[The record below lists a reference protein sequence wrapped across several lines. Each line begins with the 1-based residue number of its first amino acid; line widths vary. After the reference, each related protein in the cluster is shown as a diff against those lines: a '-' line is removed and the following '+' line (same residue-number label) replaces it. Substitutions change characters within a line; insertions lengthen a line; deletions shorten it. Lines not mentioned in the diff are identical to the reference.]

1 MGSSSSSLVDVSKDK
16 PLQKFVGPEEL
27 PPNSEFWNDFLSSF
41 GSSKN
46 NSAFMNFEETSRS
59 LLRDLKKNNPQSHNI
74 PNLIQFLISQ
84 MSELMGSTN
93 ICEDTILTVQN
104 GLLILRLSV
113 KYLMEHTSE
122 ARFFAHF
129 SVTSPEDPHCLSVI
143 ECLFPVLFKLVTNL
157 PIQDNTYLLHCEA
170 HLLCIVLL
178 SRQMYKELSA
188 PLPQVYVSVV
198 WGKCASLAPAL
209 VCRLLSNFAEN
220 RPVPPH
226 LHGIEQYSLI
236 WRAASSVAGGLL
248 SIVTLGGFLSR
259 GTANST
265 TTTTTTKS
273 DTLDTPQVTI
283 VEAVKATSAV
293 DLVTSESNT
302 KSVDQCHL
310 LANVSSLLL
319 LVLTTQ
325 AGSIEKSISTYPDLG
340 LKDSNPLGRN
350 PYRNTL
356 FTLQDETVQKHQAE
370 SIMVDST
377 HVLPKSTP
385 RLQPGGATLN
395 GHLNIVTQSSS
406 PFVNFTAICDTAA
419 LTLSQDSSPLILY
432 LLLHRNT
439 NFHTFIMQDR
449 GYEKLLPP
457 LLNILYKS
465 QSHNSHLVYMALIL
479 LLIFTENEQFGR
491 DIHTT
496 EIKWVQWSANR
507 RLSNVSYGSLT
518 VLVLCRTIQYHLNQ
532 LKDKYLHVNILAALA
547 NLSPRITKLHP
558 YACDTLV
565 NLLQLL
571 IKRHNK
577 TVDILRKMSDD
588 HQSQTVGEVTKLLS
602 NTSINSSSA
611 TEEETV
617 QELALL
623 EEVIRMLLE
632 IINSIITHT
641 MMTNTD
647 LLYSLLYKKDS
658 FAPLRSHPSFQ
669 SVLQN
674 IDIVLTHFSKKIEA
688 ELGPQPTQPQAVM
701 QVIQK
706 HANNTQRSCNLKKFP
721 DLKFKYVEEESP
733 DEFFIP
739 YVWSVVL
746 RQSGIH
752 FKSKSLMLFTPDPH
766 TTATINNNPGVHDND
781 DEAGDSKDEEDDIDD
796 SNHRDN
802 TNSSL
807 NGTLL
812 NSNNN
817 NNNGNNNNG
826 GSTRDQVLV

>member
-1 MGSSSSSLVDVSKDK
+1 MGSNSSSLVNVSEDE
-16 PLQKFVGPEEL
+16 PLQKFVGLEEI
-27 PPNSEFWNDFLSSF
+27 PPDSDYWKEFLSSV
-41 GSSKN
+41 SSLVN
-46 NSAFMNFEETSRS
+46 NRR
-59 LLRDLKKNNPQSHNI
+59 LLKDLKKNNLCSHNI
-74 PNLIQFLISQ
+74 PNLTQFLISQ
-84 MSELMGSTN
+84 MSELMGCSV

-113 KYLMEHTSE
+113 KYLMEHSSE
-122 ARFFAHF
+122 ARFFSHF
-129 SVTSPEDPHCLSVI
+129 TVTSSEDRHCLSVI
-143 ECLFPVLFKLVTNL
+143 ECLFPALFKLITTL

-188 PLPQVYVSVV
+188 PLPQIYVSVV
-198 WGKCASLAPAL
+198 WGKCAPLAPAL
-209 VCRLLSNFAEN
+209 VCRLISNFSEN
-220 RPVPPH
+220 RPVPSL

-236 WRAASSVAGGLL
+236 WRAASSIAGGLL
-248 SIVTLGGFLSR
+248 TIVTLGGYFSR
-259 GTANST
+259 STNTSTKFETLNNSH
-265 TTTTTTKS
+265 
-273 DTLDTPQVTI
+273 VTI
-283 VEAVKATSAV
+283 VEPAKVTPAT
-293 DLVTSESNT
+293 DLITSESTT
-302 KSVDQCHL
+302 KSVDQCYL
-310 LANVSSLLL
+310 LSNVSSLLL

-325 AGSIEKSISTYPDLG
+325 AGSIEKSLSMYSENGI
-340 LKDSNPLGRN
+340 KDSNPLGRN

-356 FTLQDETVQKHQAE
+356 FCLQDETIQKNQVD
-370 SIMVDST
+370 SIMDST

-395 GHLNIVTQSSS
+395 GHLNIVTHSSS
-406 PFVNFTAICDTAA
+406 PYINFTAICDTAA
-419 LTLSQDSSPLILY
+419 STLSQDSSPLLLY
-432 LLLHRNT
+432 LLLHRNA

-491 DIHTT
+491 EIHTT

-577 TVDILRKMSDD
+577 TVDVLRKMSDD
-588 HQSQTVGEVTKLLS
+588 DQSQSVGEVTKLLS
-602 NTSINSSSA
+602 HISLTSSST
-611 TEEETV
+611 TEEEMV

-632 IINSIITHT
+632 IINSILTHT
-641 MMTNTD
+641 MVSNPD
-647 LLYSLLYKKDS
+647 LIYSLLYKKDS
-658 FAPLRSHPSFQ
+658 FAPLRSHPAFQ

-688 ELGPQPTQPQAVM
+688 ELGPQPTQPQSVM

-706 HANNTQRSCNLKKFP
+706 YAGNTQRSCNLKKFP

-752 FKSKSLMLFTPDPH
+752 FKSESLLLFGSDTRTKND
-766 TTATINNNPGVHDND
+766 AYENNVDDDDND
-781 DEAGDSKDEEDDIDD
+781 TQL
-796 SNHRDN
+796 NHG
-802 TNSSL
+802 L
-807 NGTLL
+807 
-812 NSNNN
+812 
-817 NNNGNNNNG
+817 
-826 GSTRDQVLV
+826 STHNQVVA

>member
-766 TTATINNNPGVHDND
+766 TTTTINNNTGVHDND

-796 SNHRDN
+796 SNHHDN
-802 TNSSL
+802 THSSL
-807 NGTLL
+807 NGTVL

-826 GSTRDQVLV
+826 ASTRDQVLV

>member
-46 NSAFMNFEETSRS
+46 NSALMNFEETSKS
-59 LLRDLKKNNPQSHNI
+59 LLRDLKKNNLQSHNI

-84 MSELMGSTN
+84 VSELMGSTN
-93 ICEDTILTVQN
+93 ICEDTILIVQN

-259 GTANST
+259 GTANT
-265 TTTTTTKS
+265 TATTTKS

-310 LANVSSLLL
+310 LSNVSSLLL

-370 SIMVDST
+370 SIMDST

-406 PFVNFTAICDTAA
+406 SFINFTAICDTAA

-491 DIHTT
+491 DIHTS

-588 HQSQTVGEVTKLLS
+588 NQSQTVGEVTKLLS

-611 TEEETV
+611 TEEEMV

-641 MMTNTD
+641 MMSNTD
-647 LLYSLLYKKDS
+647 LIYSLLYKKDS

-766 TTATINNNPGVHDND
+766 TTTTPNNNNKTGVCDDND
-781 DEAGDSKDEEDDIDD
+781 DDEIDDSKDEEDDN
-796 SNHRDN
+796 NHHRET
-802 TNSSL
+802 TNGSL
-807 NGTLL
+807 NGTVL
-812 NSNNN
+812 NNN
-817 NNNGNNNNG
+817 NSSA